1 MIKKNILNY
10 ISSKI
15 PIPSLDIVIQLGNE
29 FLVVR
34 RKKNPAKN
42 KYTFIGGVLHKKI
55 TIDTAIK
62 KIIKREINIHLN
74 RKAKLI
80 DVKKFSFLKNFS
92 GKNNDLEYFS
102 AIFYTKISKKEYKN
116 IKLDADHSDYKLMDK
131 NKLLKNDKVL
141 NQVKKVIKD
150 NF

>member
-1 MIKKNILNY
+1 M
-10 ISSKI
+10 
-15 PIPSLDIVIQLGNE
+15 
-29 FLVVR
+29 
-34 RKKNPAKN
+34 
-42 KYTFIGGVLHKKI
+42 LHKKI
-55 TIDTAIK
+55 IINTAIK

-92 GKNNDLEYFS
+92 GKNKDLEYFS
-102 AIFYTKISKKEYKN
+102 AIFHTKISKKEYEN
-116 IKLDADHSDYKLMDK
+116 IKLDTEHSHYKLMDK
-131 NKLLKNDKVL
+131 NKLLKNNKVL